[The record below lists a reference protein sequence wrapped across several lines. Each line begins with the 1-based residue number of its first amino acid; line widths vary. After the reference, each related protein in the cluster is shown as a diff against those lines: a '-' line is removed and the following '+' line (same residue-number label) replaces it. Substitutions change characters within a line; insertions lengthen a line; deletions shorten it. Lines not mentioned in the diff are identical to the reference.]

1 MRDYLGH
8 TLITVRDNVAYEAA
22 LGDHGRSGE
31 QFDIW
36 QAVFGPVGDDG
47 YPQSIFD
54 KETGVIDHKTAAYWH
69 DHYDLNAIL
78 QRDWDTLGPKLQ
90 GKLHLYVG
98 SDDTYFLNDAVY
110 LMEDFLKTTGTPG
123 HGVPYEGEVK
133 YGPRAEH
140 CWNGDPVAA
149 QCLLAAALQHDVPSA
164 DHGPHRQDR
173 PGRGGYELE
182 VLRNRE

>member
-1 MRDYLGH
+1 MRDYEGH
-8 TLITVRDNVAYEAA
+8 TLISFRDNVAYEAA

-36 QAVFGPVGDDG
+36 QAVYGPVGNDG
-47 YPQSIFD
+47 YPQPIFD
-54 KETGVIDHKTAAYWH
+54 KQSGEIDHQTAAYWH

-78 QRDWDTLGPKLQ
+78 QRDWVTLGPKLQ

-110 LMEDFLKTTGTPG
+110 LMEDFLKTTGTTG
-123 HGVPYEGEVK
+123 HGVPYNGEVK

-140 CWNGDPVAA
+140 CWNGDPNLPNAYSRLHYNTMYLPQIMDRIEKTA
-149 QCLLAAALQHDVPSA
+149 PTGA
-164 DHGPHRQDR
+164 DMSWK
-173 PGRGGYELE
+173 Y
-182 VLRNRE
+182 